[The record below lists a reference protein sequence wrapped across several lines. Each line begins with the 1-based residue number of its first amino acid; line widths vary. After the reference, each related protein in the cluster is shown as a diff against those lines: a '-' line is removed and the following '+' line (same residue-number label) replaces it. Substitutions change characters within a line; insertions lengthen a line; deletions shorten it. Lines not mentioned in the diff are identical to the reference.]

1 MVITERGCARQ
12 VYQYQALERGK
23 WKTITTIMEET
34 YTSGCVKDSD
44 WAEHMATDTEYCYCD
59 HNRCND
65 DSLLAQADQDEE
77 EEDPLRSD
85 YQDNLLESNGL
96 QVGDDISVRKVYISL
111 SPQLAS
117 HGIEEKNF
125 YNLTSQNK
133 SSQTSCHSK
142 TFLPFLLIILT
153 LIAL

>member
-1 MVITERGCARQ
+1 VVITERGCARQ

-59 HNRCND
+59 HSRCND

-96 QVGDDISVRKVYISL
+96 Q
-111 SPQLAS
+111 LAS

-133 SSQTSCHSK
+133 SSQSSCHSK